1 MDNQD
6 MRYYYLFVL
15 DYIIVSIVW
24 LENLNILI
32 KVSASLL
39 SAILITYTIMKVRQ
53 DIRNKKQ
60 QERILK
66 LQAQQE
72 EQKLFQLME
81 ENKEKFKN
89 AG

>member
-1 MDNQD
+1 
-6 MRYYYLFVL
+6 
-15 DYIIVSIVW
+15 
-24 LENLNILI
+24 
-32 KVSASLL
+32 
-39 SAILITYTIMKVRQ
+39 MKVRQ